1 MGMPGMREVG
11 VAAIALALGAC
22 ASNALPPPNSIQSQ
36 FDPQASAVRVL
47 VSDLQPLSSA
57 DLLAPNGSRYP
68 ATAVTLVSGP
78 HVDYSPPPSIGI
90 GVGGF
95 GFSGCCSGFGSGLGV
110 GLPLGRPTPSH
121 VSDQYVGSA
130 VIPVPLDYSQ
140 TWKAYRLEIQVG
152 NRPVVTAA
160 PAPSAG

>member
-1 MGMPGMREVG
+1 VG
-11 VAAIALALGAC
+11 SGG
-22 ASNALPPPNSIQSQ
+22 Q
-36 FDPQASAVRVL
+36 
-47 VSDLQPLSSA
+47 
-57 DLLAPNGSRYP
+57 SRYP
-68 ATAVTLVSGP
+68 AIAVTLVSGP

-95 GFSGCCSGFGSGLGV
+95 GVSGRCSRFGSGLGV

-130 VIPVPLDYSQ
+130 VIPVPVDYTQ
-140 TWKAYRLEIQVG
+140 TWKAYRLEIQTG
-152 NRPVVTAA
+152 NRPVVAAA